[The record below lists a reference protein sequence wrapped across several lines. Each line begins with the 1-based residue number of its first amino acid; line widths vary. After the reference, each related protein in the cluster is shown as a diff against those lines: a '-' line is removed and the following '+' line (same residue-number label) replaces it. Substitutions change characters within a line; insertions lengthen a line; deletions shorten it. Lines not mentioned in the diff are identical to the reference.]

1 MVAGTALAVVA
12 TGACAG
18 GSIKDAPTR
27 VPGIYVEVGAGAGWY
42 PDTTWGGALSHDEQK
57 FKDGEAFR
65 LAVGT
70 RLSYGLRGEIEG
82 AYRSNLVKNCN
93 CDSVFFNLDGGVRT
107 YSVMGNLFYD
117 FKLGHVQP
125 FIGAG
130 AGWAHLDVDT
140 NFTGF
145 NFVQARGTDDRFA
158 YQLMAGV
165 AVPLGENVSLTARY
179 TFFDTVGDKM
189 SAFNGPGL
197 GTLKSVDVPYSNHS
211 ATVGLRFGF

>member
-1 MVAGTALAVVA
+1 
-12 TGACAG
+12 
-18 GSIKDAPTR
+18 